1 MGAGRGGQVG
11 KNMVVPTRAW
21 LIRGTPPA
29 VRPAQEGRAWSSET
43 GGRTRGAGGRHQAP
57 AEGKE
62 TGMGEPQDTQETRAK
77 EVGRS
82 SSQGSEKALH
92 RRGVWG
98 AGHRARRRFRDPVH
112 SWGEACHSF

>member
-1 MGAGRGGQVG
+1 MG

-21 LIRGTPPA
+21 LIRGTPSA
-29 VRPAQEGRAWSSET
+29 VWPVREGRAWSSET

-82 SSQGSEKALH
+82 SSQGSEKELH
-92 RRGVWG
+92 
-98 AGHRARRRFRDPVH
+98 RRFRDPVH